1 MVGRRAFLTLMAIGT
16 LAGAPALAAQAP
28 GHPGPHAEWRWG
40 RDHWAGHGVRLE
52 RRGMRLERRGI
63 RLERRGSWYRHQ
75 RLWMRRREVHRF
87 RRWDRGRQFD
97 RHVRHRD
104 GII

>member
-1 MVGRRAFLTLMAIGT
+1 MFGRRAFLTLMAMGT

-28 GHPGPHAEWRWG
+28 GNPHPRAEWRSG
-40 RDHWAGHGVRLE
+40 RDHWARHGVRLE
-52 RRGMRLERRGI
+52 RRGMRLERRGM
-63 RLERRGSWYRHQ
+63 RYRHQ

-87 RRWDRGRQFD
+87 RRWDRSRPFA
-97 RHVRHRD
+97 RHSRHRRWD